1 MSIAEIITS
10 AWIGVAGLLVTGL
23 KAWIAQNE
31 RLTRVET
38 RQESDSARFDQIMM
52 HLQRIED
59 KLDNKADK

>member
-1 MSIAEIITS
+1 MTPLDILSS
-10 AWIGVAGLLVTGL
+10 AWLGVVTLLAAGVRT
-23 KAWIAQNE
+23 WVAQNE

-38 RQESDSARFDQIMM
+38 RQESDSARFDQIML

>member
-1 MSIAEIITS
+1 MTLADIITS
-10 AWIGVAGLLVTGL
+10 AWLGVIGVLGAGM

-38 RQESDSARFDQIMM
+38 RQESDSARFDQIMT

>member
-1 MSIAEIITS
+1 MTLTDIITS
-10 AWIGVAGLLVTGL
+10 AWLGVIGLFGTGI

-38 RQESDSARFDQIMM
+38 RQESDSARFDQIMT